1 MFFEV
6 RKMLKYSTGER
17 LKQIMSER
25 HLRQTDIIKMCEPLC
40 KQFKVRLGKNDLSQY
55 ISGKVEPRQNKLYVL
70 AYTLNVNEA
79 WLMGYDVSPE
89 RHEEDFS
96 MPDNTKPISTKRFPM
111 LGEIAC
117 GKPIMAEQEYE
128 TYIEASSNI
137 NADFCLIAKGDSMIN
152 ARIFDG
158 DVVFIKEQP
167 IVENGEIAA
176 VIIDNEATLK
186 RVYIKSDRII
196 LRPENP
202 VYDDIVYE
210 KEEMNNVRI
219 LGKAVAFTSYVK

>member
-1 MFFEV
+1 MNKFDLHKR
-6 RKMLKYSTGER
+6 RKELNLTLEDIGSHVGVSKSTVKKWETGFIENMKR
-17 LKQIMSER
+17 DKIAL
-25 HLRQTDIIKMCEPLC
+25 LADILQVSPL
-40 KQFKVRLGKNDLSQY
+40 
-55 ISGKVEPRQNKLYVL
+55 II
-70 AYTLNVNEA
+70 
-79 WLMGYDVSPE
+79 MGYD
-89 RHEEDFS
+89 EENNGKS
-96 MPDNTKPISTKRFPM
+96 VIYSKIQNIKQISTKRFPT

-186 RVYIKSDRII
+186 RVYIKTDRII

-202 VYDDIVYE
+202 VYDDIIYE